1 MQEIELGA
9 IQNYQENMEFF
20 KNTQPALHNRLLAL
34 DTILNDGTYPQKYDL
49 EYKDGYFDV
58 LDIGSKT
65 YLYNQDSLKSS
76 EMITSQVTYK
86 KNDQT
91 FKTHRKLHFE
101 KETLQIFKA
110 SSAYS
115 NYVSV
120 AEIMDYCSKNTD
132 DSMNMTNISKFIF
145 IGTGLG
151 IHIEK
156 IVEKFRIPI
165 VLIIEKDIEL
175 FRLSMFT
182 TNYSKIFNGRKAFFS
197 IAQNKNEF
205 HTTFNNFFL
214 QAFFKNQYLKFHAF
228 SEAYANVIE
237 DIRSLLISRP
247 EATYSNERML
257 VKNKLLIESINK
269 HYKYIDLRK
278 KSDENFFTDKP
289 WIVVGAGPS
298 LQNNAKWLKENQ
310 NKFIIIAAFT
320 ALKTLQKLGIS
331 PDIAVQIHEDPKT
344 TKKMLENLDD
354 LSFLDKTM
362 MFFSGSVSKEMFE
375 SFDKKKIYLHED
387 RTKYKLDK
395 SLLAVTS
402 VGETIYSIALIFNA
416 PDIYLLGLDLSVNE
430 DKKSYAKDHFL
441 AQEFDDKVQRTND
454 NIEKDFQLHENLLK
468 VKGNFKKEVLTTPL
482 LALSIPVVNYK
493 TKAYKSDNQT
503 IYNLND
509 GAYFEN
515 TVPTRVNEIKKY
527 DDIKK
532 DKLYKELEDIFNKYS
547 SDSLDKDEITELETR
562 HKQIDDYY
570 KLIEGFKNSPHSN
583 KDIFLDNYETFVS
596 SMFNHPIKL
605 ELQEMLVIYF
615 LRITSFID
623 DFLHTREIDNPKK
636 HIKKL
641 KSLLINQI
649 TMMVKTYERDLK
661 LLK

>member
-1 MQEIELGA
+1 
-9 IQNYQENMEFF
+9 
-20 KNTQPALHNRLLAL
+20 
-34 DTILNDGTYPQKYDL
+34 
-49 EYKDGYFDV
+49 
-58 LDIGSKT
+58 
-65 YLYNQDSLKSS
+65 
-76 EMITSQVTYK
+76 
-86 KNDQT
+86 
-91 FKTHRKLHFE
+91 
-101 KETLQIFKA
+101 
-110 SSAYS
+110 
-115 NYVSV
+115 
-120 AEIMDYCSKNTD
+120 
-132 DSMNMTNISKFIF
+132 
-145 IGTGLG
+145 
-151 IHIEK
+151 
-156 IVEKFRIPI
+156 
-165 VLIIEKDIEL
+165 
-175 FRLSMFT
+175 
-182 TNYSKIFNGRKAFFS
+182 
-197 IAQNKNEF
+197 
-205 HTTFNNFFL
+205 
-214 QAFFKNQYLKFHAF
+214 
-228 SEAYANVIE
+228 
-237 DIRSLLISRP
+237 
-247 EATYSNERML
+247 ML